1 MNHMRTFAIALPFLL
16 GASLSGAA
24 PEARKPA
31 PAAAKYGNAI
41 ADRQVTG
48 KILWSV
54 ASNPIDRHVWTPTAA
69 DTCAQWTVEAYDHPP
84 ATTQK
89 EATALGISTRG
100 YGKWSSGYC
109 RYALAGVPEGT
120 HLELRASYGGA
131 VAQQHHVGTRPHLK
145 APFLIEK
152 GKVYTD
158 KDVQADFDC
167 HGNPE
172 FPCN

>member
-1 MNHMRTFAIALPFLL
+1 MNHVRTFAIGVSFVL
-16 GASLSGAA
+16 GVSVSGAA
-24 PEARKPA
+24 AETRRPA
-31 PAAAKYGNAI
+31 PAAGKYTNAA

-48 KILWSV
+48 KILWRVDSH
-54 ASNPIDRHVWTPTAA
+54 PITYHVWTPTGA

-84 ATTQK
+84 TTAPK

-100 YGKWSSGYC
+100 FGKWSAGYC

-120 HLELRASYGGA
+120 HLELRASYKGP
-131 VAQQHHVGTRPHLK
+131 VAKQHHVGTTPRLK

-158 KDVQADFDC
+158 QDVQADFGC

-172 FPCN
+172 FPCS